1 MNVFRSRMSK
11 PVGGLVAVALLISA
25 CSSDDSGGD
34 DTAGEA
40 ATANPELLGP
50 SRPATGE
57 ALTIGFI
64 TDGQS
69 ATVDGRPEV
78 TAARAAVDYVNGHL
92 GGVAGRPLELDVC
105 ETHLTPAGATDCA
118 NQMIADDVP
127 IVLQV
132 APGVAEPIVTALDEA
147 QIPYF
152 VDAAIDQSILLSPNS
167 YVLTNTLGG
176 LAAPV
181 KVAEDNE
188 VEKVAALLI
197 DVPTA
202 VGPIRSLGGPLFE
215 QAGVAVDFV
224 PVPPGTPDMTP
235 QVQQALGDG
244 ADMFNI
250 IGDPTFCVSALGAL
264 NTLGFDGIRLV
275 NPQCLGADMAEN
287 VSGGIDG
294 VQVATTESLDASDP
308 EVALYEAVLAQYAEE
323 DIEPHLSTTSGG
335 YAIVVGFARAM
346 SGLTGNVTPDT
357 VRSSMASMSPQPLPL
372 LDGQT
377 FQCDRSLFT
386 LTPAVCSSGIAIVTL
401 DADGNPTDTEAFDTA
416 PIING

>member
-1 MNVFRSRMSK
+1 LV
-11 PVGGLVAVALLISA
+11 GLVAVALLASA
-25 CSSDDSGGD
+25 CSGDDDSGDGASGSGD
-34 DTAGEA
+34 SPA
-40 ATANPELLGP
+40 ADPALLGP
-50 SRPATGE
+50 SKPASGE
-57 ALTIGFI
+57 PLTIGFI
-64 TDGQS
+64 SDGQS
-69 ATVDGRPEV
+69 ATVDGRVEI
-78 TAARAAVDYVNGHL
+78 TGAEAAVEYVNEHL

-118 NQMIADDVP
+118 NQMIADEVP

-181 KVAEDNE
+181 KVAEDND
-188 VEKVAALLI
+188 VEKVASLLI

-202 VGPIRSLGGPLFE
+202 VGPLFDA
-215 QAGVAVDFV
+215 AGVDIDFIAI
-224 PVPPGTPDMTP
+224 PPGTPDMTP
-235 QVQQALGDG
+235 QVQQALSDG
-244 ADMFNI
+244 AEMFNI
-250 IGDPTFCVSALGAL
+250 IGDSTFCVSALGAL
-264 NTLGFDGIRLV
+264 NTLAFDGIRLI
-275 NPQCLGADMAEN
+275 NPQCLSTDMASN

-294 VQVATTESLDASDP
+294 VQVATTESLDTSDP
-308 EVALYEAVLAQYAEE
+308 EVALYEAVLAQYAPEGT
-323 DIEPHLSTTSGG
+323 EPHLGTTSGG

-346 SGLTGNVTPDT
+346 TALTGDITPST
-357 VRSSMASMSPQPLPL
+357 IHAALASMTPQPLPL

-377 FQCDRSLFT
+377 FKCDRALFT
-386 LTPAVCSSGIAIVTL
+386 LTPAVCSSGIAIITL
-401 DADGNPTDTEAFDTA
+401 DADGNPKNTEAFDTA